1 MQKVLKQHFYCF
13 SGGVNSPRSVQ
24 LLILKNEIQYG
35 FLQESK
41 EIFLPC
47 SLSVTSSSNS

>member
-35 FLQESK
+35 F
-41 EIFLPC
+41 
-47 SLSVTSSSNS
+47 SSRKQGNLFTLFTISHF